1 MYYYFRRTSNVSRP
15 TSAGSSRPD
24 SRLSQM
30 SSLTSSPL
38 VSPTDIQSPRSVYDS
53 FRAITTPE
61 EPTGVEQEYETEE
74 DIILPPA
81 KKKQN

>member
-1 MYYYFRRTSNVSRP
+1 MYYYFKRTSNVSRP

-53 FRAITTPE
+53 FRAITTTE